1 MSSTRDDIAHQ
12 VERLLERVAE
22 ASDNADLSEEARE
35 DLRGLW
41 AGIQVAL
48 ERFNQPAG
56 NDPFGDGGPSAAD
69 LAGKVQHDIG

>member
-12 VERLLERVAE
+12 VERLLEKVAE
-22 ASDNADLSEEARE
+22 AEDNTDLSEEARE

-48 ERFNQPAG
+48 DGFNRPVG
-56 NDPFGDGGPSAAD
+56 DGPWSDGGPTGAD
-69 LAGKVQHDIG
+69 LAGEVQHDVG